1 MYLQTQTVLAKILD
15 AENCYYR
22 DIVINSVLNY
32 RRRVYIPT
40 SVRI

>member
-1 MYLQTQTVLAKILD
+1 MQTILAKILD

-22 DIVINSVLNY
+22 DIVINNVLNH
-32 RRRVYIPT
+32 RHRVYIQI